1 MIELGSHDL
10 FLGKVTAVVVDEAY
24 LDAKGKFDLAKANP
38 IVYSHGQYFGM
49 GKKIGKFGFSV
60 EKKKKSVR

>member
-1 MIELGSHDL
+1 MELGSHDM
-10 FLGKVTAVVVDEAY
+10 FIAKVKSVFADEKY
-24 LDAKGKFDLAKANP
+24 MDKSGKFDLAKANP